1 MRETVLVDYQK
12 QKIGVSIFSVF
23 FMHDLTSFELCC
35 RLGRDANRPQS
46 DRRRPVEHEP
56 YRARLRPG

>member
-23 FMHDLTSFELCC
+23 FMHDLTLCC